1 MTSPKPYDVL
11 VSACEHLSINY
22 NKERQSQLN
31 SFLLCSILLSQNG
44 SFQALMDNIQNSPIC
59 VRKMSKR
66 ETEKKKNFACTE
78 AVSEKQRDRWDSRG
92 RLRREEGK
100 DENDGSRGDFYLLG
114 IFDLQPPN

>member
-1 MTSPKPYDVL
+1 MLNFIEPKRFFSSVNGQHSKLTDL
-11 VSACEHLSINY
+11 CEKNVQ
-22 NKERQSQLN
+22 ERN
-31 SFLLCSILLSQNG
+31 
-44 SFQALMDNIQNSPIC
+44 
-59 VRKMSKR
+59 R
-66 ETEKKKNFACTE
+66 EKKKNFACTE